1 MKTELSNDL
10 SVLKQIWVFE
20 TKPLEEGG
28 QQSATAFIFRND
40 DAGGSSKGNRLSH
53 QMWFSASAK
62 NSHLAHE
69 VGDDPVE
76 GGALEPEAL
85 LAGAEGAEVL
95 RRLGHHVGTQLEQVI
110 LKYSF

>member
-1 MKTELSNDL
+1 MSL
-10 SVLKQIWVFE
+10 V
-20 TKPLEEGG
+20 
-28 QQSATAFIFRND
+28 SAP
-40 DAGGSSKGNRLSH
+40 
-53 QMWFSASAK
+53 AK

-95 RRLGHHVGTQLEQVI
+95 RGLGHHVSAQLNRTCFEI
-110 LKYSF
+110 